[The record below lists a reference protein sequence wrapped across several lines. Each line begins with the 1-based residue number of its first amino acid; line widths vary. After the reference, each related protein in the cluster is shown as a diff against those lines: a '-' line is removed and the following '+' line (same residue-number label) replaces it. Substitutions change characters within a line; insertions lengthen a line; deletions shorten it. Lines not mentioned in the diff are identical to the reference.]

1 MNLYLIRRAA
11 ERAGISP
18 DTARAYCRRG
28 LIEPIK
34 DSAGRRLFTDADIR
48 RLQEIFRHNRTAQ

>member
-1 MNLYLIRRAA
+1 MNFYLIRRAA

-28 LIEPIK
+28 LIDPIT
-34 DSAGRRLFTDADIR
+34 DSAGRRLFTDADVK
-48 RLQEIFRHNRTAQ
+48 RLQEIFRRNRRTP